1 MIWLKGTSA
10 DELWLQARNL
20 FLEGSAAAVT
30 QGRGGPTKEIRP
42 VFLEL
47 SDPRQRWVASRTPAL
62 NPAAV
67 LSEVVWILNGRNDSR
82 FVNFW
87 NNKLREYAG
96 DGDTYYGAY
105 GFRLRRAFGLDQL
118 FRAAD
123 ALSANP
129 ESRQVCMSIWKPD
142 LDLPT
147 SLGQPQSPDIPCNVT
162 SLLKVR
168 NGRLEWTQV
177 MRSNDFWLGLPFN
190 IVQFTMLQEIM
201 AGWVG
206 VDVGSYHHLSDSLH
220 IYLRDEQPLKEM
232 AAFANLPLDADSF
245 SSVGRQDS
253 HTLLREITE
262 KLDRIIGDDG
272 QPDWQAVGP
281 GAEWPAAYANLL
293 RAIVA
298 EAARRKKRPD
308 VSQGIMDGCTNPL
321 LRLMWGRWVERIEA
335 QGGDPRAQVSD

>member
-1 MIWLKGTSA
+1 MICLRGESA
-10 DELWLQARNL
+10 DDVWLRAREL
-20 FLEGSAAAVT
+20 FLKGSAAAQT
-30 QGRGGPTKEIRP
+30 EGRGSPTREIRP

-96 DGDTYYGAY
+96 DGDTYHGAY

-118 FRAAD
+118 GGAAD
-123 ALSANP
+123 ALLANP
-129 ESRQVCMSIWKPD
+129 ESRQVCLSIWKPD
-142 LDLPT
+142 LDLPAAF
-147 SLGQPQSPDIPCNVT
+147 GQPQSPDIPCNVT

-168 NGRLEWTQV
+168 DGRLEWTQV

-201 AGWVG
+201 AGWIG

-220 IYLRDEQPLKEM
+220 IYPRDEQPLKEM
-232 AAFANLPLDADSF
+232 TPLEILPQSTDSLSTVGRRDSF
-245 SSVGRQDS
+245 R
-253 HTLLREITE
+253 LLKEMTT
-262 KLDRIIGDDG
+262 KLDQIVEEEGE
-272 QPDWQAVGP
+272 PDWQTVEP
-281 GAEWPAAYANLL
+281 GADWPAAYANIL
-293 RAIVA
+293 RGIVA
-298 EAARRKKRPD
+298 EAARRKGQPE
-308 VSQGIMDGCTNPL
+308 VASEIMDACTNPL
-321 LRLMWGRWVERIEA
+321 LRLMWRRWGDRIEA
-335 QGGDPRAQVSD
+335 QGGDLRDQVSD